1 MTPPRLLVTICNISN
16 PVANNVRPLSGV
28 LDPRTFARVKVD
40 LGRCEICDTGK
51 AVYRSREAQ
60 TKICEG
66 CYSRLVREGNAREG
80 VR

>member
-1 MTPPRLLVTICNISN
+1 
-16 PVANNVRPLSGV
+16 V